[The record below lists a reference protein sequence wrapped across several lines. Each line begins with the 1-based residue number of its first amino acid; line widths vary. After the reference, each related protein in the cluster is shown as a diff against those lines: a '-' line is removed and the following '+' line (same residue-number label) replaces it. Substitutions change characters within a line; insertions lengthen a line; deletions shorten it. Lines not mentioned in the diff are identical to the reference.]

1 MEEITVV
8 EVKPQRVLGMRKRGK
23 YEMIATML
31 PHLSEFA
38 VGRGMQIQGPPI
50 FVCHEITPEKV
61 MEADEAGNADVEVA
75 IPVAGTVEE
84 TEEIKAYELPGG
96 KMAKIIHKGPYEE
109 CGPTYEKL
117 FAWLAAKGKEIVAPT
132 REVYLNDPHD
142 VSPEEILT
150 EIYAPIE

>member
-8 EVKPQRVLGMRKRGK
+8 EIKPQRVLGMRKRGK
-23 YEMIATML
+23 YEMIATL
-31 PHLSEFA
+31 LQELCEFA
-38 VGRGMQIQGPPI
+38 FAREVQMIGPPI
-50 FVCHEITPEKV
+50 FICHEITPEKV
-61 MEADEAGNADVEVA
+61 MEADAAGNADVEVA

-96 KMAKIIHKGPYEE
+96 TMAKIIHKGPYEE

-117 FAWLAAKGKEIVAPT
+117 FAWLAAQGNTIVAPT
-132 REVYLNDPHD
+132 REVYLNDPHE
-142 VSPEEILT
+142 VPPEEILT

>member
-8 EVKPQRVLGMRKRGK
+8 EIKPQRVLGMRKRGK

-31 PHLSEFA
+31 PHLCEFA
-38 VGRGMQIQGPPI
+38 IGKGMQIRGLPI

-61 MEADEAGNADVEVA
+61 MEADAAGTADVEVA

-96 KMAKIIHKGPYEE
+96 TMAKIIHKGPYEE

-117 FAWLAAKGKEIVAPT
+117 FAWLAAKGKTIVAPI
-132 REVYLNDPHD
+132 REVYLNDPHE
-142 VSPEEILT
+142 VPPEEILT

>member
-8 EVKPQRVLGMRKRGK
+8 EIKPQRVLGMRKRGK

-31 PHLSEFA
+31 PHLCEFA
-38 VGRGMQIQGPPI
+38 IGKGMRIQGLPI
-50 FVCHEITPEKV
+50 FVCHEMTAEKV
-61 MEADEAGNADVEVA
+61 MEADEAGTADVEVA

-84 TEEIKAYELPGG
+84 TAEIKAYELPGG
-96 KMAKIIHKGPYEE
+96 TMAKIVHKGPYEE

-117 FAWLAAKGKEIVAPT
+117 FAWLAAKGKTIVAPI
-132 REVYLNDPHD
+132 REVYLNDPHE
-142 VSPEEILT
+142 VPPEEILT